1 MDVGLTMD
9 SSTLDNLLVDTT
21 GVVGVVVGTADGEV
35 LQIDGEV
42 ADGDAVAAVAAS
54 LTGELGKIGA
64 LLNLGELR
72 VASLKAATAARVFT
86 RQTGAVIAIELDAKR
101 PLGDIET
108 KLRSMV
114 WAAED
119 EFDAPAGRGPIG
131 RAEPAGPAGPAAP
144 LTRPVALP
152 LPPPPR
158 DRFETSDP
166 FEHSGE
172 RTNPRLQRP
181 TPAPPIASDRVH
193 RPAPTPPP
201 RSSSARIPAVRLPTP
216 PPVAPM
222 RPTPP
227 PAALVR
233 PSQQVPVPPS
243 RPTPPPHSG
252 PAPAATA
259 GSGPVFTGDLEEFC
273 LPDLLEFLRNSHR
286 TGILSCTTET
296 GSGTVQ
302 LSRGMITGADSPN
315 ALDLREHFLTN
326 PELGLDRRR
335 ALAALPPE
343 CFGEDA
349 IDDELGARALVSREE
364 IETARTARIYSA
376 FREMIAWTRGRFS
389 FDPAAPIT
397 HPALALS
404 AQSILMQIYQEQDE
418 QDR

>member
-1 MDVGLTMD
+1 ME

-35 LQIDGEV
+35 TQIDGTV

-54 LTGELGKIGA
+54 LTGELAKIGA

-72 VASLKAATAARVFT
+72 VASLKAATAGRVFT

-101 PLGDIET
+101 PLGDLET

-131 RAEPAGPAGPAAP
+131 RAESTGP
-144 LTRPVALP
+144 LTRPLALP
-152 LPPPPR
+152 LPPPPGR
-158 DRFETSDP
+158 HDRLETADP
-166 FEHSGE
+166 FERSGE
-172 RTNPRLQRP
+172 RTNPRIHRP
-181 TPAPPIASDRVH
+181 TPAPPIDADRVH
-193 RPAPTPPP
+193 RPSPTPPP
-201 RSSSARIPAVRLPTP
+201 RSSLSSARIPAIRIPSP
-216 PPVAPM
+216 PPVVAM

-227 PAALVR
+227 PHAPVR
-233 PSQQVPVPPS
+233 PSQPLPVPS
-243 RPTPPPHSG
+243 RPTPPPNDIA
-252 PAPAATA
+252 APATTA

-296 GSGTVQ
+296 GRGTVQ

-315 ALDLREHFLTN
+315 ALHLREHFLTN

-343 CFGEDA
+343 CFGEHA
-349 IDDELGARALVSREE
+349 IDEELGARALVSRQE

-389 FDPAAPIT
+389 FDPAAPVT

-418 QDR
+418 LDR

>member
-1 MDVGLTMD
+1 MLDLTME

-35 LQIDGEV
+35 TQIDGVV
-42 ADGDAVAAVAAS
+42 ADADAVAAVAAS

-72 VASLKAATAARVFT
+72 VASLRSATAGRVFT
-86 RQTGAVIAIELDAKR
+86 RQNGAVIAIELDAKR
-101 PLGDIET
+101 PLGDLET

-131 RAEPAGPAGPAAP
+131 RTEP
-144 LTRPVALP
+144 PVSRLPLP
-152 LPPPPR
+152 LPPPPGR
-158 DRFETSDP
+158 DNFDAVDP

-172 RTNPRLQRP
+172 RTNPRVQRP
-181 TPAPPIASDRVH
+181 TPAPPISADRVH
-193 RPAPTPPP
+193 RPSPTPPP
-201 RSSSARIPAVRLPTP
+201 RASSARIPVLRLPTP
-216 PPVAPM
+216 APVAPS

-227 PAALVR
+227 PAAMVR

-243 RPTPPPHSG
+243 RPTPPP
-252 PAPAATA
+252 APAAAPTA

-343 CFGEDA
+343 CFGEHA

>member
-1 MDVGLTMD
+1 MLDFTME

-35 LQIDGEV
+35 IQIDGTV
-42 ADGDAVAAVAAS
+42 DDGDAVAAVAAS
-54 LTGELGKIGA
+54 LTGELAKVGS
-64 LLNLGELR
+64 LLHLGELR
-72 VASLKAATAARVFT
+72 VASLKAATAGRVFT
-86 RQTGAVIAIELDAKR
+86 RQTGAVIAIELDARR
-101 PLGDIET
+101 PLGDLET

-131 RAEPAGPAGPAAP
+131 RTETPGPVS
-144 LTRPVALP
+144 RPIALPLP
-152 LPPPPR
+152 LPPPP
-158 DRFETSDP
+158 
-166 FEHSGE
+166 SGPGE
-172 RTNPRLQRP
+172 FNDRTNPRLR
-181 TPAPPIASDRVH
+181 H
-193 RPAPTPPP
+193 
-201 RSSSARIPAVRLPTP
+201 TP
-216 PPVAPM
+216 PPVATERPHRPTPTPPPAPARLSSSRIPGIRLPTPLPV

-227 PAALVR
+227 PPAMLR
-233 PSQQVPVPPS
+233 PSQQVPVPPV
-243 RPTPPPHSG
+243 RPTPPPSV
-252 PAPAATA
+252 PAPVVTA

-286 TGILSCTTET
+286 TGILSCTTDT
-296 GSGTVQ
+296 GSGIVQ
-302 LSRGMITGADSPN
+302 LSRGMITGADSPH

-349 IDDELGARALVSREE
+349 IDQELGARALVSREE
-364 IETARTARIYSA
+364 IEQARTARIYSA

-389 FDPAAPIT
+389 FDPAAPIAT
-397 HPALALS
+397 HPAIALS